1 MSPLRSTLTAVP
13 TAVFVLATP
22 GCSPPPPSAEDPAA
36 TAALATPV
44 TPLEGSWR
52 VVEMHQAYPDGSAQP
67 LHARESF
74 FLFAGS
80 DYSIAWT
87 YGDGPSPLYT
97 ERWKPTE
104 EERLARFGSMLVN
117 AGTFEVDGDR
127 MVAHPRFAL
136 APELVGGEVR
146 FRFSFVGD
154 TLRLSWDETW
164 SVDGVPY
171 PSDGAS
177 TVLRLVRNGAAPG
190 A

>member
-1 MSPLRSTLTAVP
+1 MSPFRSPLTAAP
-13 TAVFVLATP
+13 AAALLLAVP
-22 GCSPPPPSAEDPAA
+22 GCASPPAIPQEPPAD
-36 TAALATPV
+36 TPM
-44 TPLEGSWR
+44 EGSWR

-80 DYSIAWT
+80 DHSIAWT
-87 YGDGPSPLYT
+87 FGDGPSPPYA

-127 MVAHPRFAL
+127 MAAHPRFAL
-136 APELVGGEVR
+136 APELVGGEIR
-146 FRFSFVGD
+146 IRFSSAGD
-154 TLRLSWDETW
+154 TLRLSWGATW

-177 TVLRLVRNGAAPG
+177 TVLRLVRNGDAPG